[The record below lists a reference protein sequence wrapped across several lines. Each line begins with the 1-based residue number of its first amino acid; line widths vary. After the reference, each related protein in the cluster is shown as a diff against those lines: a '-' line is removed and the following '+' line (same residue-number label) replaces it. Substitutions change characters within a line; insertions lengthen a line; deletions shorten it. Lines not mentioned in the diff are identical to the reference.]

1 MEIII
6 GLIVIFILYKV
17 IFSFGVKSKNRD
29 AIIGASVR
37 LGVPE
42 LDVINIIETKMD
54 KLGPM
59 LHMTT
64 MKGSIVADKP
74 AYESMAYCISAVHK
88 KQKCM
93 LRLINPI
100 PVYKI
105 LLIRGELCY

>member
-6 GLIVIFILYKV
+6 GLIALFVLYKV
-17 IFSFGVKSKNRD
+17 FFGASAKLKNTD

-42 LDVINIIETKMD
+42 IDARNILGSKMD

-64 MKGSIVADKP
+64 MKGSTIADRP
-74 AYESMAYCISAVHK
+74 AYERMAYCISSIYK
-88 KQKCM
+88 KQ
-93 LRLINPI
+93 
-100 PVYKI
+100 
-105 LLIRGELCY
+105 